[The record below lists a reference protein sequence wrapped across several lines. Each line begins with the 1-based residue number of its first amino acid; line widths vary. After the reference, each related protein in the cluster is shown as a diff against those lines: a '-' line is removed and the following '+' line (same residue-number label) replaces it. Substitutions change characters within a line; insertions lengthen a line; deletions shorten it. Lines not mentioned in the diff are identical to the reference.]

1 VKCRNIAVF
10 SFVFVFS
17 LLCVSAC
24 GKPDSSSEEEV
35 ITTSSLQEISEI
47 SESIFEASETALQ
60 PINGIEGFVEAFNA
74 SSDID
79 LVFVEDFTPSDQ
91 SSDHYRTE
99 FRLNAYRDAVGKS
112 YTFDDAT
119 VDIVYREPMYGDPCL
134 RIYMIGSFEQCEDM
148 IRIASPIMDT
158 SITDEILQETIDYIN
173 GNYVGGHREANGYY
187 YSDLGMTLFENEDG
201 SCRLMLKLKN
211 D

>member
-1 VKCRNIAVF
+1 MKRRNIAAF
-10 SFVFVFS
+10 SLVFVLS
-17 LLCVSAC
+17 LLYVSAC
-24 GKPDSSSEEEV
+24 GKPDSSSEGEV
-35 ITTSSLQEISEI
+35 ITTSSLQEISDI
-47 SESIFEASETALQ
+47 SESTIETTEAELQ
-60 PINGIEGFVEAFNA
+60 SVNGIEGFVEAFNV

-99 FRLNAYRDAVGKS
+99 FRLNGYRDAVGKS

-187 YSDLGMTLFENEDG
+187 YSDLGMTLFEDDDG
-201 SCRLMLKLKN
+201 SCSLLLKMRN